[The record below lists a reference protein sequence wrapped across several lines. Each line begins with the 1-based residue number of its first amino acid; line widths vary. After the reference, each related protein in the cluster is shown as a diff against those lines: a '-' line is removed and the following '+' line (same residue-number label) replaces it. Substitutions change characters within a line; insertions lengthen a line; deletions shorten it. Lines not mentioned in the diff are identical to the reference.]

1 MTKVS
6 RTTRIKSGMIATI
19 LAFALS
25 IAVIV
30 ILGNNL
36 EKHDINDHMEEQQ
49 QHRRL
54 ANKRTTTYVDTDLND
69 EPISNLRSVGDYPVV
84 ATDKPF
90 FWWAPLAGCPDASDI
105 IKKCGL
111 SKDVDTSTREGIQE
125 FLDKK
130 LASDKTVDMIVSPYF
145 KEAAGVFNSDY
156 QGRAFTFIRNP
167 IKRELAHFHD
177 LNNKNKTHEKY
188 NSALAGMD
196 LGGYVNSEYANN
208 NWLTRH
214 LLGKH
219 GETLILKDLEAAK
232 DILREK
238 VLVLLVD
245 DSDEQINSRL
255 RMYFG
260 SSGIASDIINKC
272 VLSKDVDTST
282 REGIQEFLDK
292 KLASDE
298 TVDMIVSPYF
308 KEAAGVFN
316 SDYQGR
322 AFTFIRDPIKREL
335 AHFHYLQKMEKTD
348 KNYNIAVAGM
358 ALEGYV
364 NSDYANNNWLT
375 RHLIGKEKG
384 VLSEEN
390 LEMAKAILREKV
402 LVLLVDDV
410 HEHISYRLRMYF
422 GSSGIDM
429 GGKWDCIDDVHEHI
443 SYRLRMYFG
452 SSGIDMGGKW
462 DCIGKMVHHRYE
474 SFKFPMIKKNTHEYS
489 MLTRNNNFDIKL
501 YHYARYLYQH
511 QKVMIDRKGD
521 EHEQEL
527 YRDIQQREER
537 AAALEATTSVV
548 GANNVEPETVDE
560 SNLSPDEET

>member
-105 IKKCGL
+105 IKKCG
-111 SKDVDTSTREGIQE
+111 
-125 FLDKK
+125 
-130 LASDKTVDMIVSPYF
+130 
-145 KEAAGVFNSDY
+145 
-156 QGRAFTFIRNP
+156 
-167 IKRELAHFHD
+167 
-177 LNNKNKTHEKY
+177 
-188 NSALAGMD
+188 
-196 LGGYVNSEYANN
+196 
-208 NWLTRH
+208 
-214 LLGKH
+214 
-219 GETLILKDLEAAK
+219 
-232 DILREK
+232 
-238 VLVLLVD
+238 
-245 DSDEQINSRL
+245 
-255 RMYFG
+255 
-260 SSGIASDIINKC
+260 
-272 VLSKDVDTST
+272 LSKDVDTST

-429 GGKWDCIDDVHEHI
+429 GGKWDCI
-443 SYRLRMYFG
+443 S
-452 SSGIDMGGKW
+452 
-462 DCIGKMVHHRYE
+462 KMVHDHYE
-474 SFKFPMIKKNTHEYS
+474 DFEFPMIAKKTHEYS
-489 MLTRNNNFDIKL
+489 MLSRNNNFDL
-501 YHYARYLYQH
+501 RLFHYARYLYEH
-511 QKVMIDRKGD
+511 QKSTISRKSD
-521 EHEQEL
+521 EHKQKLLLTNEQ
-527 YRDIQQREER
+527 QEE
-537 AAALEATTSVV
+537 T
-548 GANNVEPETVDE
+548 TVD
-560 SNLSPDEET
+560 SVTDAPLDDSAANDVSLDEDI